1 MAEKSTAMGQ
11 GSLASGTNSTAT
23 GANST
28 ASAAGT
34 VASGS
39 NARASATNATA
50 LGFGARAD
58 HVNSAAIGAH
68 AQTTRDNQM
77 AFGTRTNTYTMSG
90 ITSEASKAAQ
100 TGPLE
105 VVTTD
110 ANGNLA
116 SDGGAFQRQ
125 IDALGKR
132 DGELAEGIAI
142 ALALDAP
149 NLQSGQSFALRMG
162 YGNFDG
168 SSALGVAAAGLIDK
182 GSFGAGSTVT
192 LDGGVGFGTSDGTVA
207 GKAGLTVGW

>member
-1 MAEKSTAMGQ
+1 MS
-11 GSLASGTNSTAT
+11 
-23 GANST
+23 
-28 ASAAGT
+28 
-34 VASGS
+34 
-39 NARASATNATA
+39 
-50 LGFGARAD
+50 
-58 HVNSAAIGAH
+58 
-68 AQTTRDNQM
+68 
-77 AFGTRTNTYTMSG
+77 FGTSNNAYTMGG
-90 ITSEASKAAQ
+90 ITSQASKSAQ

-110 ANGNLA
+110 AFGNLA

-149 NLQSGQSFALRMG
+149 NLQSGQSFAFRMG

-168 SSALGVAAAGLIDK
+168 SSALGVAAAGLLDK
-182 GSFGAGSTVT
+182 GSFGERSSIT

-207 GKAGLTVGW
+207 GKAGLTFGW